1 MMRIVKAFGHSI
13 DGVREA
19 IANHTAFRQELII
32 TTVLV
37 PLAIWLGQNGV
48 ERSILIG
55 TLLII
60 LIVEL
65 VNSAIEN
72 TVDRIGNDKNILS
85 KNAKDLGS
93 AAVFIAI
100 VNAVLIWILV
110 LFQ

>member
-1 MMRIVKAFGHSI
+1 MRIVKAFGHSI

-37 PLAIWLGQNGV
+37 PIAIWLGQNGI

-65 VNSAIEN
+65 LNSAIES
-72 TVDRIGNDKNILS
+72 TVDRIGKDKHVSPLVYRSMSNINEFFGQTKPLRLNFS
-85 KNAKDLGS
+85 LD
-93 AAVFIAI
+93 
-100 VNAVLIWILV
+100 
-110 LFQ
+110 

>member
-1 MMRIVKAFGHSI
+1 MRIVKAFRHSI

-19 IANHTAFRQELII
+19 IVNHTAFRQELII
-32 TTVLV
+32 TTVLF
-37 PLAIWLGQNGV
+37 PIAIWLGQNGI

-65 VNSAIEN
+65 INSAIES
-72 TVDRIGNDKNILS
+72 TVDRIGKDKNILS
-85 KNAKDLGS
+85 KKAKDLGS

-100 VNAVLIWILV
+100 ANAILMWILV